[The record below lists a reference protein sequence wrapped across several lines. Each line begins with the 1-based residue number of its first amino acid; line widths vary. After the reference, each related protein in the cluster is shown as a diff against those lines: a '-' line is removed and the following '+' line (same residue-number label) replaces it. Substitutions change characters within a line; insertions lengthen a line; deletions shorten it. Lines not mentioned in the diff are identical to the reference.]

1 MEKLREK
8 DSFQGRGKE
17 TLSHIIQEK
26 SDTEKMTETTS
37 LSSKPEDVRPIFRF
51 NKDLSSKSE
60 DLSETTATGLT
71 TNSSELDQ
79 ISLAH
84 LSKSGLRYPIV
95 SATPRLPV
103 TFQASSERVTSEDT
117 STTNSALSGQV
128 PHQMAPGGQCASVP
142 SSVLYG
148 SAPDMQ
154 NMPTSVPALL
164 TRHSLATTPFA
175 QQYLGTLPA
184 AGNAA
189 LPPCYTGSTTVC
201 GFSGS
206 CSYPAVTGEHVQNS
220 VAVDICLGQ
229 NITSGFMGTS
239 SLCNPY
245 SNTTHQNLLT
255 TAKSF
260 PVHTVGAS
268 YGIEPWDSGMMSG
281 FGEMLF
287 LLLPVVAC
295 YSLKLNFLK

>member
-1 MEKLREK
+1 MEKLRER

-17 TLSHIIQEK
+17 TLSHITQKK
-26 SDTEKMTETTS
+26 SDTGKMTETTS
-37 LSSKPEDVRPIFRF
+37 LSSKPEDVKPNFRF
-51 NKDLSSKSE
+51 SKDLSSKSE
-60 DLSETTATGLT
+60 DLSETTAIGLT

-84 LSKSGLRYPIV
+84 LSKSGPRHPIV
-95 SATPRLPV
+95 STMPRLPV
-103 TFQASSERVTSEDT
+103 TLQAPVNEIERVTSEDT
-117 STTNSALSGQV
+117 STTNSALSGQASS
-128 PHQMAPGGQCASVP
+128 HQMVSGSQCASVP
-142 SSVLYG
+142 SSVIYG
-148 SAPDMQ
+148 SAFDMQ
-154 NMPTSVPALL
+154 NIPTSGSALL
-164 TRHSLATTPFA
+164 TRHSLASAPFA

-184 AGNAA
+184 AGNVA
-189 LPPCYTGSTTVC
+189 LPPCYTGSTTIS

-229 NITSGFMGTS
+229 NISSGLMGTS

-260 PVHTVGAS
+260 PVQSVGAN
-268 YGIEPWDSGMMSG
+268 YAIEPWDSGMMSG
-281 FGEMLF
+281 FGEMLL
-287 LLLPVVAC
+287 LLLPVVAIT
-295 YSLKLNFLK
+295 